1 MARLTY
7 SLCIQRSNLV
17 KGLPPPAADPRRSQA
32 GILQPPTCGS
42 IQSRTL
48 SLELYIYI
56 YACVRSPGL
65 FLEVVRQKYNTT
77 IGPWYVLNQQ
87 QMILCSPGIE
97 SSDTGVALGDMD
109 HHFA

>member
-48 SLELYIYI
+48 SLELYIY
-56 YACVRSPGL
+56 ACVRSPGL

-97 SSDTGVALGDMD
+97 SSDTGEALGDMD